1 MEEGGR
7 GTGNAYYAVR
17 YRAMKATYGGST
29 FVGAAHP
36 EFDKVI
42 NHATRGTIYYLLTP
56 SSSSLIA
63 SSLVERIS

>member
-1 MEEGGR
+1 
-7 GTGNAYYAVR
+7 
-17 YRAMKATYGGST
+17 MKATYRGST

-36 EFDKVI
+36 ELDKVI

-56 SSSSLIA
+56 SSSFLIA